1 MQKTNKYHVL
11 DAIKII
17 MAFFVVGIHTGTI
30 TNTQYPWALD
40 LLLSTAVPFFF
51 FCSGFLLQNKI
62 INKQTEFS
70 TIQIYLKKTLKLFVL
85 WHLVYMPVDLR
96 YMFHAS
102 NTLWEDLYIFF
113 KMLILN
119 GETYFTWPLWYLHG
133 LLVSVIIIWLL
144 RKLKTPLPLIWILS
158 FTIAI
163 FGNFE
168 RNGLYQGF
176 VCVTTGMLIR
186 QYLPQLPF
194 NLKDNAIYPTLRL
207 HSTLIYFLH
216 MYFVLIM
223 FAIYKDNQHPYLSW
237 VIVFLITWLISYIID
252 ILRKKNS
259 FHWIKHLI

>member
-1 MQKTNKYHVL
+1 MQKLNKYRVL
-11 DAIKII
+11 DSINLIR
-17 MAFFVVGIHTGTI
+17 AFFVLGSLICTF

-70 TIQIYLKKTLKLFVL
+70 TIQKYLKKTLKLFVL

-102 NTLWEDLYIFF
+102 NTLLEDLFIFF